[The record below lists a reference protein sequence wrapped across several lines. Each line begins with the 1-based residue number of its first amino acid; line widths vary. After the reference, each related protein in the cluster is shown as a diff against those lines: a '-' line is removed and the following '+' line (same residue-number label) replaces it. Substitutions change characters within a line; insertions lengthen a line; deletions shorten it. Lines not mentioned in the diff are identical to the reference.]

1 MDQRQCR
8 FDRLASQVIGGIE
21 MGPLLVIMAVFLI
34 ALVVNNV
41 LLMERCHQLEM
52 RLRGDEYERWRNND

>member
-1 MDQRQCR
+1 
-8 FDRLASQVIGGIE
+8 

-41 LLMERCHQLEM
+41 LLTERCPVSYTHLTLPTKLEV
-52 RLRGDEYERWRNND
+52 

>member
-8 FDRLASQVIGGIE
+8 FDWLASQVIGGIE

-34 ALVVNNV
+34 ALIVNNV
-41 LLMERCHQLEM
+41 VLSEHCHQLEM
-52 RLRGDEYERWRNND
+52 QLRGDKYGRWRNDD

>member
-1 MDQRQCR
+1 
-8 FDRLASQVIGGIE
+8 

-41 LLMERCHQLEM
+41 LLTERCHRLEL
-52 RLRGDEYERWRNND
+52 RLRHEHYKEQVHE

>member
-1 MDQRQCR
+1 
-8 FDRLASQVIGGIE
+8 

-41 LLMERCHQLEM
+41 LLMERCHRLEM
-52 RLRGDEYERWRNND
+52 KLRNEHYKGKEEFNND

>member
-1 MDQRQCR
+1 
-8 FDRLASQVIGGIE
+8 

-52 RLRGDEYERWRNND
+52 RLRGDEYKRWRNDD

>member
-1 MDQRQCR
+1 
-8 FDRLASQVIGGIE
+8 

-41 LLMERCHQLEM
+41 LLTERCHRLEM
-52 RLRGDEYERWRNND
+52 KLRHEHYKEQVHE

>member
-41 LLMERCHQLEM
+41 LLTERCHRLEM
-52 RLRGDEYERWRNND
+52 KLRNEHYKED